1 MLFENNKTGVP
12 AAGKI
17 YYWILRN
24 FFCRLAKLIWV
35 KKIKGAENLPKS
47 GPYII
52 AVNHSSYLDFMLIIG
67 ALPQFLFFFI
77 KDNYYDSPLW
87 NYFLTKMNQIRATNG
102 AFKKGLKLAK
112 KKNILVIFP
121 EGTRTRNGFL
131 GPGLDGVA
139 RISTAGKIPVI
150 PVGISGAF
158 GLWPPQKKIPKFKRE
173 VIINFGKPLHPG
185 AYESCE
191 SKEYTRKIME
201 EIEKLIKTADD

>member
-1 MLFENNKTGVP
+1 MLFENNKPGVP
-12 AAGKI
+12 AAGRI

-35 KKIKGAENLPKS
+35 KKIKGMENLPKS

-87 NYFLTKMNQIRATNG
+87 NYFLAKMNQIRAANG

-121 EGTRTRNGFL
+121 EGTRTRNGSL
-131 GPGLDGVA
+131 GSGLDGVA
-139 RISTAGKIPVI
+139 KISIAGKIPVI

-158 GLWPPQKKIPKFKRE
+158 GLWPPQKKFPKFKRE
-173 VIINFGKPLHPG
+173 ATINFGKLLYPG
-185 AYESCE
+185 TPELCE
-191 SKEYTRKIME
+191 SKDYTQKIMG
-201 EIEKLIKTADD
+201 EIEKLIKNSR